1 MSGFTTLQGTHPQ
14 LVVAGL
20 IEHGGKFLIAQRPSG
35 DWMEGYWE
43 FPGGKLH
50 PFEDP
55 RKGLER
61 EIQEELSLQ
70 VQAVEVEEVLL
81 HRYPDRTVLLLF
93 FHCKVMAGEPSSCLG
108 QTLRWASP
116 SEMAEMKFL
125 PADFPVIKRLLT
137 KDKLLDS
144 GDSRKDLRDQ

>member
-1 MSGFTTLQGTHPQ
+1 MSNSDPDPHAQPL

-20 IEHGGKFLIAQRPSG
+20 IERGGKFLIAQRPSG

-50 PFEDP
+50 PGEDP

-70 VQAVEVEEVLL
+70 VQADEVEEVLL
-81 HRYPDRTVLLLF
+81 HQYPDRTVLLLF
-93 FHCKVMAGEPSSCLG
+93 FHCRVTEGEPSSCLG
-108 QTLRWASP
+108 QNLRWASP
-116 SEMAEMKFL
+116 SEMSEMEFL
-125 PADFPVIKRLLT
+125 PADLPVIRRLSI
-137 KDKLLDS
+137 KEKLFDS
-144 GDSRKDLRDQ
+144 GRA